1 MKKHIIS
8 IDGPAGSGK
17 ERIAKYIAKKY
28 NYFHL
33 DSGIL
38 YRRLALLIVKKKI
51 DYKDISKI
59 KEFIKSLNYVSL
71 KNNKSLRSRKITA
84 LSSEIAKLRIIRNFV
99 NYQQK
104 KNVDEI
110 IDIVKTNKYNG
121 AVIDGRDIGS
131 KVFKNAKIK
140 LFITV
145 KSEIR
150 AKRRHKQL
158 IELGEKS
165 IYSKILK
172 EINLR
177 DKSDKSRKE
186 SPLVVPKNAII
197 IDNSNSFKSTIN
209 QLKKSLEKLN

>member
-1 MKKHIIS
+1 MKKYIIS

-17 ERIAKYIAKKY
+17 ERIAKYIARKY

-38 YRRLALLIVKKKI
+38 YRRLALLINSKKI
-51 DYKDISKI
+51 DYKKISVI
-59 KEFIKSLNYVSL
+59 KKFIKSLDNVSL
-71 KNNKSLRSRKITA
+71 INNKNLRSRKITG
-84 LSSEIAKLRIIRNFV
+84 LSSKIAKLRIIRDFV
-99 NYQQK
+99 NFQQK
-104 KNVDEI
+104 KIVHEI
-110 IDIVKTNKYNG
+110 IVKEKASKYYG

-186 SPLVVPKNAII
+186 SPLVVPKNAIM

-209 QLKKSLEKLN
+209 QLIKSLEKLN

>member
-1 MKKHIIS
+1 MKKNIIS

-28 NYFHL
+28 KYFHL

-38 YRRLALLIVKKKI
+38 YRRLALLIAKKKI

-84 LSSEIAKLRIIRNFV
+84 LSSEIAQLRIIRNFV

-104 KNVDEI
+104 KNIDEI

>member
-1 MKKHIIS
+1 LKKHIIS

>member
-38 YRRLALLIVKKKI
+38 YRRLALLIAKKKI

-84 LSSEIAKLRIIRNFV
+84 LSSEIAQLRIIRNFV